1 MPAMTQP
8 VIPVGRT
15 FDTHTGR
22 IDADAAIA
30 YALAT
35 NDPNPVYEEGGAVPP
50 LYTVSLILP
59 AYLTANAQSMEPGA
73 IEGIRGGVHGEHD
86 VYFHEPARPGMPVKW
101 TAQTHCAKQTP
112 AGVMVTQRVLVTDD
126 DDTPLVEHFW
136 STLYLGGTIRAEAGP
151 DLADHTFPESARE
164 QPIGSHVFAVTGDQ
178 SFRYA
183 GASTDHA
190 PMHIDDEA
198 ARRAGFP
205 SKFLQGLCTFAMC
218 SGAVVKVGAG
228 GEPTRLRRLACRFSS
243 PVFPRH
249 DLTVDVFDAGPT
261 ADGGRALAFE
271 AASAGST
278 VIKHGRAELRD

>member
-1 MPAMTQP
+1 MTEP
-8 VIPVGRT
+8 SIHVGKT
-15 FDTHTGR
+15 FDTYTGR
-22 IDADAAIA
+22 IDDDAAIA

-35 NDPNPVYEEGGAVPP
+35 NDPNPVYVEGGAVPP

-59 AYLTANAQSMEPGA
+59 AYLAANAQCLEPGA

-86 VYFHEPARPGMPVKW
+86 VYFHEPARPGVAVQW
-101 TAQTHCAKQTP
+101 AAHTHCAKQTP
-112 AGVMVTQRVLVTDD
+112 AGVMVTQRVLVTDERGAS
-126 DDTPLVEHFW
+126 LVEHFW
-136 STLYLGGTIRAEAGP
+136 STLYLGGTIRAESGP

-164 QPIGSHVFAVTGDQ
+164 KLIGSHAFAVTGDQ

-198 ARRAGFP
+198 ARRVGFP

-218 SGAVVKVGAG
+218 SGAVVKVGADG
-228 GEPTRLRRLACRFSS
+228 DPARLRRLACRFSS

-249 DLTVDVFDAGPT
+249 ELTVDVYDAGIT

-271 AASAGST
+271 ASSAGAM
-278 VIKHGRAELRD
+278 VIKHGRAELQNG